1 MLAGMDSVVAAA
13 ADGERALGSTLVSDA
28 ALLALWPST
37 DSGDEDL
44 GEDAQVDA
52 VIRTGSVTPT
62 GEAEVREPAE
72 EGGTAD
78 QDLIAT
84 GCASI
89 TERAFCQ
96 RLQCPIGPVL
106 HLTDSEASWG
116 ENRSPWSQCGDNDE
130 DDPPPHRSEEPHV
143 QRRPEVSCQ
152 RCRWPILRPLAVN
165 RCPLC
170 YADIHTE
177 CLDRHFLADHDQSYE
192 AWSAAAAAVRNAQFA
207 PRRRL
212 GDEPGME
219 VRTQEDDLWD
229 GPGSRWEPIQTA
241 SDCYDDSKMAD
252 SRQLVGP
259 VDPEP
264 PSVQVAVCPAPEGE
278 AGVVSNPK
286 APAGVHGPEVTTQD
300 EATDLLDGPG
310 SRWDRIE
317 TASDCY
323 DVSKLKDCMPLEGPE
338 GEGRPLPAGQD
349 AALPAL
355 GEQAGEQRS
364 CKRRKTCWNTSG
376 WSDAKRQKFGAEGLI
391 CISMARTSFSSS

>member
-130 DDPPPHRSEEPHV
+130 AVGLS
-143 QRRPEVSCQ
+143 S
-152 RCRWPILRPLAVN
+152 LLGALAVA
-165 RCPLC
+165 RRW
-170 YADIHTE
+170 ADGALYKGT
-177 CLDRHFLADHDQSYE
+177 LYDHHRPSP
-192 AWSAAAAAVRNAQFA
+192 NQFT
-207 PRRRL
+207 
-212 GDEPGME
+212 PGILM
-219 VRTQEDDLWD
+219 V
-229 GPGSRWEPIQTA
+229 
-241 SDCYDDSKMAD
+241 
-252 SRQLVGP
+252 
-259 VDPEP
+259 
-264 PSVQVAVCPAPEGE
+264 
-278 AGVVSNPK
+278 
-286 APAGVHGPEVTTQD
+286 
-300 EATDLLDGPG
+300 
-310 SRWDRIE
+310 
-317 TASDCY
+317 
-323 DVSKLKDCMPLEGPE
+323 
-338 GEGRPLPAGQD
+338 
-349 AALPAL
+349 
-355 GEQAGEQRS
+355 
-364 CKRRKTCWNTSG
+364 
-376 WSDAKRQKFGAEGLI
+376 
-391 CISMARTSFSSS
+391 